1 MPERRRPERP
11 APRAGRPAV
20 FPAGTAAAAAGAA
33 LLLLGAAGVER
44 AFAHAAGEGKGGKGG
59 HTAAAAAAAA
69 KAGEG
74 MQVEGTVGELDSA
87 ACEKVLAE
95 HHAEIKK
102 CYAEATDRLFYL
114 GGRMELKLRI
124 GPSGQPRSV
133 AMISSSVGN
142 YEVEHCVTAVLHKL
156 HFPPPKGGD
165 GELTYPVE
173 FAARAQVGAWPA
185 DKVAAE
191 LKRAH
196 LGSCSGRK
204 PRPGERLAP
213 LSAMRATLYVGPGGK
228 VTSVG
233 FSAEEPIDEKL
244 ASCVANK
251 ARALQLDDPLGKM
264 VKVSYDLGSES
275 GE

>member
-1 MPERRRPERP
+1 MLKTRRPWCQ
-11 APRAGRPAV
+11 APRPGRRAV
-20 FPAGTAAAAAGAA
+20 PFSAAAAGAA
-33 LLLLGAAGVER
+33 LLLLGMAGEDQVAAAGD
-44 AFAHAAGEGKGGKGG
+44 GKGGKGG
-59 HTAAAAAAAA
+59 HGAAAAATAAAAA
-69 KAGEG
+69 KAGEGG

-102 CYAEATDRLFYL
+102 CYAEATERLFYL

-173 FAARAQVGAWPA
+173 FAARTPVGAWPA
-185 DKVAAE
+185 DKVAGE

-196 LGSCSGRK
+196 LGACSGRK
-204 PRPGERLAP
+204 PRPGERLAA

-233 FSAEEPIDEKL
+233 FSAEEPIDDKV
-244 ASCVANK
+244 AHCVAGK